1 MTTPKRRRP
10 ENLGGVHEFEVGIT
24 DLYGDGSR
32 LHYVVQLPHSCDQWV
47 ISDHRDKATA
57 ITELETFIAEA
68 TAALEKLRATP

>member
-47 ISDHRDKATA
+47 ISLAATFHA
-57 ITELETFIAEA
+57 QLPVRLSLCASA
-68 TAALEKLRATP
+68 K